1 MNLYKK
7 NKGDT
12 YEFYVLQKLKKNFD
26 DIWLFKFTPEKI
38 LQQTKLFD
46 NYDIY
51 TKYKNCDIGADLV
64 AIKDDKIFFI
74 QCKNHNNTLCINDLQ
89 GFYFLLHEY
98 DLNGIVVYSN
108 EISSRIKDLSN
119 KVQYIHIPYNN
130 QIIDVNYN
138 FLNIINI
145 KSREYQIE
153 AYDLLKNENRSI
165 LSLPSGM
172 GKTYTSFLIAK
183 EYDNIIYISP
193 LRFLAK
199 QILDQVY
206 NYSNKLYNPILISS
220 DGIRN
225 INCIEQILMNKNLLS
240 ITYDSVDILIKII
253 DKLDNKII
261 IIDEFHNLSDNNL
274 NNKNDNMNKILEN
287 KNNKILFLSATPIEN
302 KKYYGDLIYKYSW
315 SEAIKNKYICDFK
328 IILPIKNEEL
338 NKFNNVIVE
347 IKNKKLVKKC
357 YFLLKSLLYEGNNNC
372 IVFLTTIEQANE
384 FNKILLWMQNMLNME
399 LEINIISYNT
409 SRLKRIEIINN
420 FKLSNKISILLN
432 IHILDE
438 GIDIPE
444 CDSVFIVQPNDNII
458 NLVQRMCRCNRI
470 TEYKTKCN
478 MILWCGEK
486 KINKILDY
494 LQKKTNNEITN
505 KIFKFDIN
513 NKKIINVNY
522 KKNIDELIYNNKFI
536 YKNNEYNELI
546 YENNK
551 SILLKKH
558 TNIDQKFIN
567 TFFKKFKIGG
577 ELDFDIK
584 DKDVAEYLGITLDNV
599 RRRLQNKYSKT
610 KKFIEKVDFIKQKLE
625 KTSSVIYLLNY
636 QCFEK
641 LAMNSETSQAE
652 IVRLYFVKL
661 REFIVENQHLIYQA
675 IENKQDLS
683 IYRGYES
690 IYFFAVDNRKQ
701 NIFKVGRT
709 QDIIQRLRNYNV
721 GRIKEV
727 ELKYFA
733 LVKNPLLIEKCIKL
747 KLEKNL
753 YFEDREIYT
762 VELNKLKKIIDECY
776 CKFVSRQQN
785 EELYKEISDLLGLY
799 AYTKNKI
806 NIKPYVIIR

>member
-1 MNLYKK
+1 MNFYKK

-12 YEFYVLQKLKKNFD
+12 YEIYVLQYLKNKFD
-26 DIWLFKFTPEKI
+26 DIWFFKFTPEKI
-38 LQQTKLFD
+38 LQQTKLLN

-64 AIKDDKIFFI
+64 AIKDNKIYFI

-119 KVQYIHIPYNN
+119 KVQYIHIPFNN
-130 QIIDVNYN
+130 QLIDVEYS
-138 FLNIINI
+138 FLNSINI
-145 KSREYQIE
+145 EPREYQIE
-153 AYDLLKNENRSI
+153 AYNLLKNKNRSV

-172 GKTYTSFLIAK
+172 GKTFTSFLIGK

-206 NYSNKLYNPILISS
+206 KYSNKSYNPILISS

-261 IIDEFHNLSDNNL
+261 IIDEFHNLSESNL
-274 NNKNDNMNKILEN
+274 NNKNDNINKILEN
-287 KNNKILFLSATPIEN
+287 KNNKILFLSATPIIN
-302 KKYYGDLIYKYSW
+302 KNYFGNVIYKYSW
-315 SEAIKNKYICDFK
+315 NEAIENKYICDFK
-328 IILPIKNEEL
+328 IILPVKNEEL
-338 NKFNNVIVE
+338 NKFNNAITE
-347 IKNKKLVKKC
+347 IENKKLVKKC
-357 YFLLKSLLYEGNNNC
+357 YFLLKTILFEGNHKC
-372 IVFLTTIEQANE
+372 IVFLTCLEQAKE
-384 FNKILLWMQNMLNME
+384 FNSILIWMQKLLNCDID
-399 LEINIISYNT
+399 INIISYKT
-409 SRLKRIEIINN
+409 SKLNRIEILNN

-444 CDSVFIVQPNDNII
+444 CDSVFIIQPNDNII

-494 LQKKTNNEITN
+494 LHEKINNEITN
-505 KIFKFDIN
+505 KIFKFDVIN
-513 NKKIINVNY
+513 KRNINVT
-522 KKNIDELIYNNKFI
+522 YNN
-536 YKNNEYNELI
+536 NNNNNNLI
-546 YENNK
+546 T
-551 SILLKKH
+551 LLKKH
-558 TNIDQKFIN
+558 TNIDNKFIN
-567 TFFKKFKIGG
+567 FLKQFKIGKK
-577 ELDFDIK
+577 LYFNIK

-625 KTSSVIYLLNY
+625 KTSSVMYLLNY

-641 LAMNSETSQAE
+641 LAMNSETLQAE
-652 IVRLYFVKL
+652 TVRLYFVKL
-661 REFIVENQHLIYQA
+661 REFIFLHI
-675 IENKQDLS
+675 
-683 IYRGYES
+683 
-690 IYFFAVDNRKQ
+690 
-701 NIFKVGRT
+701 
-709 QDIIQRLRNYNV
+709 
-721 GRIKEV
+721 
-727 ELKYFA
+727 
-733 LVKNPLLIEKCIKL
+733 
-747 KLEKNL
+747 
-753 YFEDREIYT
+753 
-762 VELNKLKKIIDECY
+762 
-776 CKFVSRQQN
+776 
-785 EELYKEISDLLGLY
+785 
-799 AYTKNKI
+799 
-806 NIKPYVIIR
+806 